1 MDTAGI
7 LAVLGTSVVK
17 FVLAAAVSYGFNHTF
32 WETVLLLSIG
42 GAAGTVAFYLAG
54 VGVLKRLHA
63 RAVRNRDR
71 RIAKGLT
78 PKRVFT
84 RSNRFIV
91 RVKRSYGLL
100 GLAIM
105 PPLLSV
111 PITALIAAKYFHHDR
126 RTLPVLL
133 TAIACWSLVLSMAW
147 GFLR

>member
-42 GAAGTVAFYLAG
+42 GALGTTAFYRAG
-54 VGVLKRLHA
+54 VGVLKWLHA
-63 RAVRNRDR
+63 RAIRNRDR
-71 RIAKGLT
+71 RIAKGLA

-91 RVKRSYGLL
+91 RVKRSYGLF

-133 TAIACWSLVLSMAW
+133 TAIAGWSLVLSVAW
-147 GFLR
+147 GFVR